1 MYIYCTLPPP
11 KWPRP
16 STIVLMK
23 ITPKG
28 SNQDSEI
35 LCLSR
40 VTEQVGTRAGTGSKN
55 HSEELPPHLATW
67 DLQPQALCGRSDS
80 SLSRFLATAL
90 YYFFFFA
97 SLIYFLC
104 SILKSPLVPMET
116 SGKIYLL
123 SETWFSWIPLYQMEI
138 IKKNLTIHMPARAHN
153 PCQILLVKEGRGGEE
168 MRGEGREGEQKGGD
182 RQTDREQ
189 MDWRTETDSVPSWL
203 GWVPAW

>member
-138 IKKNLTIHMPARAHN
+138 IKKIWQYICLPELTTHVRSSWWR
-153 PCQILLVKEGRGGEE
+153 RGGEGKRWGE
-168 MRGEGREGEQKGGD
+168 RGEKGNRRGVID
-182 RQTDREQ
+182 RRTESRWTDGQRQTAF
-189 MDWRTETDSVPSWL
+189 PP
-203 GWVPAW
+203 G